1 MAKTP
6 KPKPIALGTQSRE
19 ETGPAIPS
27 PVPLTVEERVELREI
42 FNKPAYRKAF
52 TNARL
57 KKPSAF
63 APQDALNGEHGG
75 QVANNRLH
83 QIQGWEMFEVALA
96 IQALDPLP
104 PKKQVEESYPPDPFF
119 ASADPNFKPEP
130 AKPTNP
136 KKP

>member
-1 MAKTP
+1 M
-6 KPKPIALGTQSRE
+6 
-19 ETGPAIPS
+19 
-27 PVPLTVEERVELREI
+27 EERVELREL

-63 APQDALNGEHGG
+63 AGSEPLNGEHGG
-75 QVANNRLH
+75 IVANNRLH
-83 QIQGWEMFEVALA
+83 QIQGWEMFEAALA
-96 IQALDPLP
+96 LQALDPAP
-104 PKKQVEESYPPDPFF
+104 PKKPLEESYPNDQFF
-119 ASADPNFKPEP
+119 ASADPNFKPEA